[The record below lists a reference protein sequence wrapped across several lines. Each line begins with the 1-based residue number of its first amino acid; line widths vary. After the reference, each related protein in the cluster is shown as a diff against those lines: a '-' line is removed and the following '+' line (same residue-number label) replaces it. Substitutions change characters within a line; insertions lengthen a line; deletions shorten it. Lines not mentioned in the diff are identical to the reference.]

1 MPQDTYGTGSIA
13 EANRAPKGA
22 FGNDGGVKSL
32 RDGSPA
38 SGSPPNTQPGQIELT
53 PAGQGGVHAMR
64 DGSPA
69 SGSPP
74 NTQRSQ
80 LEASFDGGP
89 QGIPADRAPESG
101 DGTGQ

>member
-38 SGSPPNTQPGQIELT
+38 SGSPPNTQ
-53 PAGQGGVHAMR
+53 
-64 DGSPA
+64 
-69 SGSPP
+69 
-74 NTQRSQ
+74 RSQ